1 MTTSPPTDHFSLH
14 DSLAVVLPHLSSALA
29 SAPAVRQVQALA
41 DTLLPIPRA
50 LLECHLGDPALPLD
64 VSQCVFP
71 AERDWFAAFARGR
84 TGWPVIAAFAD
95 EWQNPA
101 SLLADGIENVWLE
114 FDTGRSPLPGVF
126 LKLREAGDSQP
137 CADQWQV
144 AENALKLL
152 LPNHHDH
159 LRRCF
164 EIAGDVGIV
173 THVGVMLSRPS
184 TAVRLNVAVESA
196 AAAQD
201 YLNACGWPGLPP
213 PLAETFEQVFEYVQH
228 PILTL
233 DAGEVISPRI
243 GLECVPGHRYIL
255 DEAWERFL
263 GFLLERRL
271 CSVEQ
276 AAALRAWPGYSDP
289 TRSDEWPLYLMLKT
303 LAQPT
308 ASLDVL
314 IRQLNH
320 IKLVFQPDAPM
331 VAAKAYLGYNHENI
345 NPAELPIKPNTP
357 LP

>member
-1 MTTSPPTDHFSLH
+1 MTTSPPINRFSLR
-14 DSLAVVLPHLSSALA
+14 DSLAVVLPYLFEPLA
-29 SAPAVRQVQALA
+29 SPPAVRQVQALA

-71 AERDWFAAFARGR
+71 PERDWFAAFARTR
-84 TGWPVIAAFAD
+84 TGWQVIAAFAG

-101 SLLADGIENVWLE
+101 SLLAGGIENVWLE

-126 LKLREAGDSQP
+126 LKLREAGDGQP
-137 CADQWQV
+137 YVDQWQI
-144 AENALKLL
+144 AETALNIL
-152 LPNHHDH
+152 LPAYHQNA
-159 LRRCF
+159 RRCF
-164 EIAGDVGIV
+164 DIAGDVGIV
-173 THVGVMLSRPS
+173 THIGVMLSRPS

-201 YLNACGWPGLPP
+201 YLRATGWPGLPP
-213 PLAETFEQVFEYVQH
+213 PLAETFEQVFEYAQH

-255 DEAWERFL
+255 DDGWERFFD
-263 GFLLERRL
+263 FLLERSL
-271 CSVEQ
+271 CSPKQV
-276 AAALRAWPGYSDP
+276 AALRAWPGYSDP

-331 VAAKAYLGYNHENI
+331 VVTKAYLGYNHENI
-345 NPAELPIKPNTP
+345 NPAELPIKPHTP